1 MENNRSIKR
10 IKKEIEEL
18 KSDPPSNCSA
28 GPIDDNLVD
37 WEATIIGPSESPY
50 AGGIFKLSLYFG
62 DKYPFKP
69 PKIKFVTKIFHP
81 NIDSYGNI
89 CLDILNVNWSPAL
102 TITKLLLS
110 ISSLLTDPNP
120 DDPLSKAAAD
130 LYLKDIKEFNRKAR
144 EYTLVYAH

>member
-1 MENNRSIKR
+1 MENNRSIKM

-50 AGGIFKLSLYFG
+50 AGGICKLSLYFG

-69 PKIKFVTKIFHP
+69 PKIK
-81 NIDSYGNI
+81 
-89 CLDILNVNWSPAL
+89 
-102 TITKLLLS
+102 
-110 ISSLLTDPNP
+110 SLHNF
-120 DDPLSKAAAD
+120 AA
-130 LYLKDIKEFNRKAR
+130 
-144 EYTLVYAH
+144 